1 MRRDLFKE
9 VMEKLEISKKL
20 FFRHEIHVIFLKY
33 LKENSIHQ
41 KTYLM
46 RKKYLNQL
54 FSIGK
59 DLWATLKDKG
69 TRGRPSA
76 LLQISFPQT
85 SILILIACFQT
96 STDISTYENKVH
108 MLKMSYKQ
116 ITNTSYSKNILNFS
130 TKNMNAP
137 FL

>member
-1 MRRDLFKE
+1 MRRDLFKK
-9 VMEKLEISKKL
+9 VMEKLEISKEL
-20 FFRHEIHVIFLKY
+20 FFRHETHVIFLKQHS
-33 LKENSIHQ
+33 LENLSNAKKILELFLF
-41 KTYLM
+41 Y
-46 RKKYLNQL
+46 RKKISG
-54 FSIGK
+54 F
-59 DLWATLKDKG
+59 ALKDKG